1 MLMRWFS
8 RLWPKATLVAF
19 SAVTPVRLA
28 IGILAIVFTV
38 EWAIMVIL
46 AAIFPHGLPTYTG
59 AALDSCLLTM
69 AIAPAIW
76 VIVVR
81 PLRADAQHL
90 AHLNRKLNSV
100 LSQRE
105 VVEQRLRHLADY
117 DSLTG
122 LPNRSF
128 CMKQLEKAV
137 RRLRARGGY
146 RFAILFV
153 ELDGLKFVNDNFGH
167 AGGDA
172 LLIAAA
178 QRLQGSVR
186 GEDLVA
192 RWGGDEF
199 MLVLGDADER
209 AASSV
214 AQRIVAKL
222 AAAFPIR
229 SSTADMPQTHDVHV
243 SCSIGI
249 CGSSAD
255 YASSE
260 QVLRSA
266 DIAMGAAKKAGRGQI
281 VIFEAAM
288 DTDKMPSQAG
298 GNLRPAAHPLASES

>member
-1 MLMRWFS
+1 MRWFS
-8 RLWPKATLVAF
+8 RLWPKATLVPL
-19 SAVTPVRLA
+19 SAMTPVRLA
-28 IGILAIVFTV
+28 IGILAIVFAV

-59 AALDSCLLTM
+59 AVLDSCLLTI
-69 AIAPAIW
+69 AITPALW
-76 VIVVR
+76 VMLVK
-81 PLRADAQHL
+81 PLRADAQNL

-105 VVEQRLRHLADY
+105 VVERRLRHLADY

-128 CMKQLEKAV
+128 CMKHLEKAV
-137 RRLRARGGY
+137 RRGRARGGD
-146 RFAILFV
+146 RFAILHA

-186 GEDLVA
+186 AEDLVA

-199 MLVLGDADER
+199 ILVLGDADER
-209 AASSV
+209 DASSV
-214 AQRIVAKL
+214 AQRIVEKL
-222 AAAFPIR
+222 SAAFPIR
-229 SSTADMPQTHDVHV
+229 SSTAGMPQTHDVHI

-260 QVLRSA
+260 RVLRNA
-266 DIAMGAAKKAGRGQI
+266 DIAMCAAKKTGRGQI
-281 VIFEAAM
+281 VIFDAAM
-288 DTDKMPSQAG
+288 DEDKMLLQAG
-298 GNLRPAAHPLASES
+298 GDLRPAAHPLGSES

>member
-1 MLMRWFS
+1 
-8 RLWPKATLVAF
+8 
-19 SAVTPVRLA
+19 
-28 IGILAIVFTV
+28 
-38 EWAIMVIL
+38 MVIL

-59 AALDSCLLTM
+59 AMLDSCLLTI
-69 AIAPAIW
+69 AITPALW
-76 VIVVR
+76 VMLVK
-81 PLRADAQHL
+81 PLRADAQNL

-128 CMKQLEKAV
+128 CMKHLEKA

-146 RFAILFV
+146 RFTILFA

-186 GEDLVA
+186 AGDLVA

-199 MLVLGDADER
+199 ILVLGDADER
-209 AASSV
+209 DASSV
-214 AQRIVAKL
+214 ARRIVEKL
-222 AAAFPIR
+222 SAAFPIR
-229 SSTADMPQTHDVHV
+229 SSTAGMPQTHDVHI

-249 CGSSAD
+249 CGSTAD

-260 QVLRSA
+260 RVLRNA
-266 DIAMGAAKKAGRGQI
+266 DIAMCAAKKTGRGQI
-281 VIFEAAM
+281 VIFDAAM
-288 DTDKMPSQAG
+288 DEDKMLLQTG
-298 GNLRPAAHPLASES
+298 GDLRPAAHPLGSES